1 MASREQIQARL
12 DELLDLRARGVRSLS
27 YNGETIEY
35 RSDAEMAAAIADL
48 QRQLANLATCPAPR
62 IFNIQGRKGYQP

>member
-12 DELLDLRARGVRSLS
+12 DEMLDLRARGVRSLS

-35 RSDAEMAAAIADL
+35 RSDAEMAAAISDL
-48 QRQLANLATCPAPR
+48 QKQLSAIDNPAPR
-62 IFNIQGRKGYQP
+62 IFNIQGRKGY